1 MALTRFPGPGFQAAV
16 RALLRSSML
25 LAAALAGCGG
35 SNPFQVSSD
44 ASGDLSVT
52 GRQGP
57 TPFIAYLDVTSP
69 DATALDSVLY
79 VIQPR
84 MGSVSKPV
92 QVSYSFAA
100 LQARNDVG
108 ETGFTV
114 PVVGLYAD
122 TDNQA
127 TLHLTFTDA
136 SSRDVQVKIT
146 TPPYEDPEGIY
157 DHPTILQPRA
167 AGSSL
172 DYDFIALK
180 STRASVVVI
189 DTDGAVRWIGTGTP
203 SAATVFT
210 DNGFVVGNPGSRAIQ
225 RLELDGTVT
234 ASTVDDP
241 SLLQFT
247 HNIDPGK
254 VSLLAEFDTP
264 VEIGATVEEITPTGS
279 VLMTWS
285 LADLLSRYMSSH
297 GDDPSSFVRPGTDW
311 FHINATTYDPRDD
324 SLIVSSRENFV
335 IKLDYATGEPIWI
348 LGDPTKYWYTF
359 PSLRQL
365 ALTLADGGFYP
376 IGQHATSITSDGLL
390 MVFNDGTASVNQPPG
405 APAGQSRSFAVVSAY
420 EIDPV
425 AMTAQEAWRFEH
437 QPDLD
442 SSYCSSSYE
451 AGGSFLVN
459 YALAENGA
467 NVRVIGLD
475 PTRQV
480 VFDISYPTSG
490 CQTSWNAIP
499 VPFDNL
505 QFQ

>member
-1 MALTRFPGPGFQAAV
+1 
-16 RALLRSSML
+16 ML

-35 SNPFQVSSD
+35 SNSFQVSSD
-44 ASGDLSVT
+44 ASGDLSVV
-52 GRQGP
+52 GREGP
-57 TPFIAYLDVTSP
+57 TPFIAYLDVSG
-69 DATALDSVLY
+69 ANVGSLDSVTY
-79 VIQPR
+79 SIQPKA
-84 MGSVSKPV
+84 GSVSKPV
-92 QVSYSFAA
+92 LVSYSFAA
-100 LQARNDVG
+100 LQARNHVT
-108 ETGFTV
+108 ETGLTV
-114 PVVGLYAD
+114 PVFGLYAD
-122 TDNQA
+122 AQNQA
-127 TLHLTFTDA
+127 TLHLVFTDG
-136 SSRDVQVKIT
+136 SSRDVHVQIT
-146 TPPYEDPEGIY
+146 TPAYEDPEGVY
-157 DHPTILQPRA
+157 DHPTILQART

-172 DYDFIALK
+172 GYDFVALK

-189 DTDGAVRWIGTGTP
+189 DTDGAVRWIGTGIP
-203 SAATVFT
+203 SAATIFT
-210 DNGFVVGNPGSRAIQ
+210 DNGFVVGSPTSQQIE

-234 ASTVDDP
+234 SSQVDDQ
-241 SLLQFT
+241 SVVEFT

-254 VSLLAEFDTP
+254 AGLLAEFDTST
-264 VEIGATVEEITPTGS
+264 ELDATAEEITPTGS

-285 LADLLSRYMSSH
+285 LGDLLSQYMSSH
-297 GDDPSSFVRPGTDW
+297 GDDPTTFVRPGTDW
-311 FHINATTYDPRDD
+311 FHLNATTYDPRDD

-390 MVFNDGTASVNQPPG
+390 MVFNDGTASVNQPAG
-405 APAGQSRSFAVVSAY
+405 APAGQSRNFAVVSAY

-425 AMTAQEAWRFEH
+425 AMTAQEVWRYQH
-437 QPDLD
+437 QPPLD
-442 SSYCSSSYE
+442 STYCSSSYE

-467 NVRVIGLD
+467 DVRLIGLD
-475 PTRQV
+475 QSRQV

-499 VPFDNL
+499 VPFDDL